1 MVSKPISEDW
11 LKVSK
16 KEDKIYRRVVMRGHN
31 MIKEK
36 KIKADDEGFVA
47 PLKLVEVL
55 KDIIALKL
63 NKYQLVD
70 WFYI

>member
-1 MVSKPISEDW
+1 
-11 LKVSK
+11 
-16 KEDKIYRRVVMRGHN
+16 

-36 KIKADDEGFVA
+36 KIKAVDEGFVA

-70 WFYI
+70 